1 MGNVG
6 GSIVGTREIG
16 FFVSPGAAKGSK
28 VVGSGVV
35 GGGLGAVSG
44 SSGGRIGLGSGNGSG
59 VGLGAGSLGA
69 GGVGTGG
76 ANGSGLR
83 KGGVGGVEEGTS
95 GFSGELGVPD
105 VDSLG
110 SSVTA
115 GVGGA
120 TEGDV
125 GRTSFALSIPFSK
138 SWTGSPFSNLIS
150 EVFLPLS
157 SHSEQIPCSL
167 SSCQL

>member
-1 MGNVG
+1 M
-6 GSIVGTREIG
+6 
-16 FFVSPGAAKGSK
+16 
-28 VVGSGVV
+28 
-35 GGGLGAVSG
+35 
-44 SSGGRIGLGSGNGSG
+44 
-59 VGLGAGSLGA
+59 
-69 GGVGTGG
+69 GTGG

-83 KGGVGGVEEGTS
+83 EGGVGGVEEGTS
-95 GFSGELGVPD
+95 GSSGELGVPD

-120 TEGDV
+120 TERGV
-125 GRTSFALSIPFSK
+125 GRTSFALPIPFSK
-138 SWTGSPFSNLIS
+138 SWTGTPFSKLIS